1 MTKLAIISDIHANSV
16 ALERVLA
23 TIDEQGADMIICTG
37 DVVGYGPRPKEC
49 IDLLRDREIPC
60 LLGNHDQYVTLLMDS
75 RVERLREEVRVSVEW
90 TQAQLPMDH
99 LKWLAGLPMR
109 FDVEELDFSFV
120 HGAFGPKPWIYCN
133 SSKCFETNFAHQD
146 VPLGFCG
153 HSHVPAIGVY
163 YEGAA
168 EEVAVKYLRKAVVPE
183 ATKVMV
189 NVGSVGQPRDKDP
202 RSAFV
207 FYTVESKELE
217 LIRVPYDIAQTQAQI
232 REAGLPEKAATRL
245 EEGR

>member
-1 MTKLAIISDIHANSV
+1 MTKLAIISDIHGNSV

-23 TIDEQGADMIICTG
+23 TIDEQGADMIVCTG
-37 DVVGYGPRPKEC
+37 DIVGYGPRPKEC
-49 IDLLRDREIPC
+49 IDALRERGIPC

-90 TQAQLPMDH
+90 TQGQLPMDH

-133 SSKCFETNFAHQD
+133 SSKCFEASFAHQD

-153 HSHVPAIGVY
+153 HSHVPAIGLY
-163 YEGAA
+163 DATTD
-168 EEVAVKYLRKAVVPE
+168 EVSVKYLRKTTIPE
-183 ATKVMV
+183 VSKVMV

-202 RSAFV
+202 RAAFV
-207 FYTVESKELE
+207 FFTVEARELE
-217 LIRVPYDIAQTQAQI
+217 LVRVPYDIAQTQAQI
-232 REAGLPEKAATRL
+232 REAGLPDKAAARL